1 MRQLNLPP
9 AAHLPDHGVDNGDDD
24 NAARP
29 RALPA
34 PADMAYPTPDSGQPM
49 LASERQAKDDATF
62 SAQQRLAKRKA
73 ALARMR
79 ELWNNS
85 QARKN
90 RVAGE
95 DGVGF
100 QNRMRAEW

>member
-9 AAHLPDHGVDNGDDD
+9 DAHRPDEEGHSNEP
-24 NAARP
+24 ARP
-29 RALPA
+29 GALPA
-34 PADMAYPTPDSGQPM
+34 LTGMSYQTPKSAPPM
-49 LASERQAKDDATF
+49 QVSEHHAQANVAP
-62 SAQQRLAKRKA
+62 SPEQRLAKRKA

-90 RVAGE
+90 RIAGE
-95 DGVGF
+95 DGVAF
-100 QNRMRAEW
+100 QKRMRAEW